1 MHAELSP
8 EHSQSSGEQRWDRP
22 AGGTE
27 HSRSGEKKTGNKTR
41 SKREKQNVCL
51 HLKKT
56 ASYFVLHLIIRLELL
71 EQANA
76 RDRWMGAMG
85 TPLSVPVYRGPFFR
99 YEHGTADTPEL
110 SHWARPPL
118 ISPPAEVSDE
128 NCRILGAD
136 TESVPFAQWPSL
148 WNLTTKECF
157 VRRKGETLKQR
168 EPEDNDSSMYPASHS
183 LSPALSR
190 IIFSLLFSRH
200 TPLVRFMGTE
210 WDGTLKTHG
219 NNAWNIFTNGAGQLS
234 PRATW
239 NINVKVRTLTEPS
252 NDLWKEQRCHGPYSF
267 HGATLWRAVLHHT
280 GWIPVI

>member
-8 EHSQSSGEQRWDRP
+8 EHSQSSGEQRRDRP

-51 HLKKT
+51 HLKMT

-76 RDRWMGAMG
+76 RNRWMGAMG
-85 TPLSVPVYRGPFFR
+85 GLLFLYLFTWDHFFGMNTGRQTPQNYP
-99 YEHGTADTPEL
+99 
-110 SHWARPPL
+110 HWARPPL

-136 TESVPFAQWPSL
+136 TESVPFDQWPSL

-168 EPEDNDSSMYPASHS
+168 ESEDNDSSMYPASHS

-190 IIFSLLFSRH
+190 IIFSF
-200 TPLVRFMGTE
+200 
-210 WDGTLKTHG
+210 
-219 NNAWNIFTNGAGQLS
+219 I
-234 PRATW
+234 
-239 NINVKVRTLTEPS
+239 
-252 NDLWKEQRCHGPYSF
+252 
-267 HGATLWRAVLHHT
+267 
-280 GWIPVI
+280 